1 MARKQISKVM
11 QETKKRTRT
20 IAILIFVV
28 IAVLLAAISIIF
40 ISINSEK
47 NYYIHYDEKSDLDYK
62 VYLKENDYFGRYLGK
77 NNQYIASLIDYVEA
91 DFNYK
96 LSIDEKIDYSYYYYV
111 EATVQVLDT
120 NDKPLYK
127 KVDKVV
133 EKQYFKDPVNHAF
146 EIDQTVNL
154 DYNYYN
160 NIVNTFIKRY
170 NLSNVKS
177 NVTLSMYV
185 GIEGE
190 CKEFDSSLADNAV
203 ISMNVPLTTNTVN
216 IDMNYKLNNS
226 TNKLLKCRE
235 ESVLNN
241 KLLILGIVL
250 LFIDLGVLVGTIR
263 YSKRTRSTLTIYNK
277 KLKNIFNN
285 YGQYISKIKTELK
298 YEKFQIVLV
307 EEFEDLFEVRN
318 SSNSPILFCQDE
330 TKTRSAFVVPTNSGL
345 VYIYYYSISNV
356 IEQGC
361 KHES

>member
-1 MARKQISKVM
+1 MDRKQINKVM
-11 QETKKRTRT
+11 QETKKRSRT
-20 IAILIFVV
+20 IAVLIFVV

-40 ISINSEK
+40 ISINREK
-47 NYYIHYDEKSDLDYK
+47 NYYIHYDEKSNLDYK

-96 LSIDEKIDYSYYYYV
+96 LSIDEKIDYSYYYYI
-111 EATVQVLDT
+111 EANVQVLDT

-146 EIDQTVNL
+146 EINQTVNL

-177 NVTLSMYV
+177 NVTLNMYV

-190 CKEFDSSLADNAV
+190 CKEFESTLSDNAV
-203 ISMNVPLTTNTVN
+203 ISMNLPLTTNTVN

-226 TNKLLKCRE
+226 TNKLLECRKI
-235 ESVLNN
+235 SVLDN
-241 KLLILGIVL
+241 KLLIFGIFLIV
-250 LFIDLGVLVGTIR
+250 FDIFVLVHTIK
-263 YSKRTRSTLTIYNK
+263 YSNKTRSTLTIYNK
-277 KLKNIFNN
+277 KLRNIFNN
-285 YGQYISKIKTELK
+285 YGQYISKIKSELK

-330 TKTRSAFVVPTNSGL
+330 TKTRSAFIVPTNSGL
-345 VYIYYYSISNV
+345 VYIYYYSISSV
-356 IEQGC
+356 IEEGS
-361 KHES
+361 KNES